1 MIIAIAG
8 GTGSGK
14 TTLARRVSEQYPG
27 GVTVLCHDSYYRS
40 HDDLTYSERAAL
52 NYDHPDA
59 FETELY
65 AEHLRQLNEGHP
77 VRSPVYDYVNHTR
90 SDETV
95 RVEPAP
101 VIIAEGILVLAVPEI
116 RELADIRIFVDTDAD
131 ERVLRR
137 VKRDVEKRGRTVAS
151 VAEQYLSTVKPMHDL
166 YVEPSRK
173 YADIIVV
180 GGKNIVALDILTQ
193 KISQILG
200 GNKNEQGVS
209 P

>member
-1 MIIAIAG
+1 M
-8 GTGSGK
+8 
-14 TTLARRVSEQYPG
+14 
-27 GVTVLCHDSYYRS
+27 
-40 HDDLTYSERAAL
+40 
-52 NYDHPDA
+52 
-59 FETELY
+59 
-65 AEHLRQLNEGHP
+65 
-77 VRSPVYDYVNHTR
+77 YDYVNHTR